1 MYYSEFHQYI
11 VSGFSRKRK
20 VNHIK
25 CLIKT
30 RNGRKRVE
38 CKKGTKNNGNKYEI
52 VTNMVDIKS
61 MISIIILNT
70 NGINTPIKRQ
80 RLSQRIDK

>member
-1 MYYSEFHQYI
+1 MIKESKHT
-11 VSGFSRKRK
+11 STKRQQMTK
-20 VNHIK
+20 E
-25 CLIKT
+25 LA
-30 RNGRKRVE
+30 RE
-38 CKKGTKNNGNKYEI
+38 EAKNNGNKYEI